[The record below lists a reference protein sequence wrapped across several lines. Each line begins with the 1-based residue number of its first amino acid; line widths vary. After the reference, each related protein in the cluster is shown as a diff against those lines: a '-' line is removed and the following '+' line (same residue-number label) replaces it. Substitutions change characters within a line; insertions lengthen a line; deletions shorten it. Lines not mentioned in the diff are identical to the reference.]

1 MKLNGHW
8 LLARLRERSTWLG
21 ITGCLAS
28 LGLVIAPEL
37 GEAIAGFGVAAAGL
51 IAVVTADRVD

>member
-1 MKLNGHW
+1 MKPNAHW

-28 LGLVIAPEL
+28 LGLAVAPEL
-37 GEAIAGFGVAAAGL
+37 GEAIAGFGVAAASL
-51 IAVVTADRVD
+51 IAVVTADRAE